1 MTFMLKTNA
10 EIAAGLAARARAK
23 RLESDLSQAGLAAR
37 SGVSL
42 GSLKLFERTGK
53 ISLAGFLKIAM
64 ALGCLGE
71 FEGLFPPKTEES
83 LFEKEPPPRLR
94 GRRK

>member
-1 MTFMLKTNA
+1 MLKTSTEVA
-10 EIAAGLAARARAK
+10 TGLADRARSK
-23 RLESDLSQAGLAAR
+23 RLASNLSQAGLSAR

-64 ALGCLGE
+64 ALGCLKE
-71 FEGLFPPKTEES
+71 FEGLFPAEADES
-83 LFEKEPPPRLR
+83 LFKKEPAPRLR

>member
-1 MTFMLKTNA
+1 MSIMIKTQA
-10 EIAAGLAARARAK
+10 EVAEGLAKRARSK
-23 RLESDLSQAGLAAR
+23 RLESNLSQAGLSAR

-53 ISLAGFLKIAM
+53 ISVAGLVKIAM
-64 ALGCLGE
+64 ALGSLNE
-71 FEGLFPPKTEES
+71 FEELFPPKTEES
-83 LFEKEPPPRLR
+83 LFKKEPAPRLR